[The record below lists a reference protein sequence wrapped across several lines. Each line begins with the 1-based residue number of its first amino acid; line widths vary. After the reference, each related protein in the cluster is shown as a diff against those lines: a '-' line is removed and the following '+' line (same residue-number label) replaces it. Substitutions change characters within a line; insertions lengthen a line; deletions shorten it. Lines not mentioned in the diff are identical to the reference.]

1 MCIYTRANN
10 MATFPRYS
18 PLGHHGSSVEV
29 LLGDTLRECART
41 GGCEE
46 GGAVQVLPTDK
57 GIPSVPFSS
66 PLSRQACPLL
76 NRREE
81 DS

>member
-18 PLGHHGSSVEV
+18 PLGHTGSSVEV
-29 LLGDTLRECART
+29 LVGVALRECSRA
-41 GGCEE
+41 GSCEE

-66 PLSRQACPLL
+66 PLSRQACPQL
-76 NRREE
+76 NR
-81 DS
+81 

>member
-18 PLGHHGSSVEV
+18 PLGHTGSSVEV
-29 LLGDTLRECART
+29 LLGESLRQCVRT

-46 GGAVQVLPTDK
+46 GGAPHSGAKDK
-57 GIPSVPFSS
+57 GVHRVPFSS

>member
-29 LLGDTLRECART
+29 LVGDTLRECART

-46 GGAVQVLPTDK
+46 GGAVH
-57 GIPSVPFSS
+57 SAAH
-66 PLSRQACPLL
+66 R
-76 NRREE
+76 
-81 DS
+81 